1 MPEKLK
7 FFDIKAKKPFYT
19 DKYEIKI
26 VEKKKGGKVK
36 IAFAISPY
44 TGIRVARIIGPVKE
58 EGKKKKKK

>member
-7 FFDIKAKKPFYT
+7 FFDIKAKKPFET
-19 DKYEIKI
+19 DQYEVKI
-26 VEKKKGGKVK
+26 VERKKRGGKVK

-58 EGKKKKKK
+58 EK